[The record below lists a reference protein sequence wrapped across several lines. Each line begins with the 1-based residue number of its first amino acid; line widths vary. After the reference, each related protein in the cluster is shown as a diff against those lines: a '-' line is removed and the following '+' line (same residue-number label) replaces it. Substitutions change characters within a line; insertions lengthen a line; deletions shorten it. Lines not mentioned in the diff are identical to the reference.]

1 MHLHG
6 GQTCQ
11 INTRGYFCN
20 IQQASAVHQTALAA
34 YFRWQRFI
42 HFSWTI
48 KSLALFGYAHLLR
61 WIFPLKH
68 FAEDGFPN
76 GDHQSHFYQPTS
88 ELPAHVPKAGS
99 SRGVRLPGYQ
109 GVLWAHN
116 LGISALLHLA
126 QPCVVLS
133 VRLFSWSQKKL
144 TSSGSGMRPLGP
156 NRIIWLVHRCTF
168 DQQPYF
174 YSLSFLFLIII
185 VNSFNL
191 HKQLPFQF
199 SCKNSHSHYISC
211 NLRKMKSCPFFL
223 HYLPLSPVKHFLSHT
238 QPSPWHLSN
247 RAQLSSLAISP
258 FQRGHCPLISSSCTS
273 SAVIFPQLETG
284 CYLSCSFFF
293 FSSSFPS
300 MLLSLFLKTTCP
312 KAGIFAVGVVGAGS
326 HECDVQPA
334 VSWRAVLCLGWP

>member
-1 MHLHG
+1 
-6 GQTCQ
+6 
-11 INTRGYFCN
+11 
-20 IQQASAVHQTALAA
+20 
-34 YFRWQRFI
+34 
-42 HFSWTI
+42 
-48 KSLALFGYAHLLR
+48 
-61 WIFPLKH
+61 
-68 FAEDGFPN
+68 
-76 GDHQSHFYQPTS
+76 
-88 ELPAHVPKAGS
+88 
-99 SRGVRLPGYQ
+99 
-109 GVLWAHN
+109 
-116 LGISALLHLA
+116 
-126 QPCVVLS
+126 
-133 VRLFSWSQKKL
+133 
-144 TSSGSGMRPLGP
+144 MRPLGP
-156 NRIIWLVHRCTF
+156 NRIIWLVHRFTF

-199 SCKNSHSHYISC
+199 SCKNSHSHYIFC

-293 FSSSFPS
+293 FSHLPSHPCCCLYSWKQLAPKLAFLLWALLVLGHMNVTCSLLLVEELCFVLADHKSS
-300 MLLSLFLKTTCP
+300 
-312 KAGIFAVGVVGAGS
+312 
-326 HECDVQPA
+326 CDVWSVNLSPCAEHFTLTHISFHILSPVGQIPTA
-334 VSWRAVLCLGWP
+334 NMWRHQRVPSCVSKVRNEDFKQLWER